1 MDPNTLPIREY
12 SERIVNAV
20 RNHPVTIVIGETGSG
35 KTTQISQVEV
45 TACNAANLCV
55 ARSVGCVHVMHP
67 DSLLCKAQILEEAGF
82 AKDGRI
88 AVTQPRRVV

>member
-45 TACNAANLCV
+45 TA
-55 ARSVGCVHVMHP
+55 
-67 DSLLCKAQILEEAGF
+67 
-82 AKDGRI
+82 
-88 AVTQPRRVV
+88 